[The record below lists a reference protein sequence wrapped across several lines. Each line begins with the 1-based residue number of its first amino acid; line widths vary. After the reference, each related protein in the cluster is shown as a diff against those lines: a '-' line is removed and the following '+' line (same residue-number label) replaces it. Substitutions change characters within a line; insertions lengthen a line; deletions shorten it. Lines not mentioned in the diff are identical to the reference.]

1 MARASKMAT
10 CADDAAAARYWP
22 TFRVHAPH
30 PESAASF
37 GRAPGGPATPIDS
50 GASKHYKKAF
60 ERRES
65 MSAAN
70 VLEINDL
77 NFDTEVLK
85 SSVPFLL
92 DFSAVWCG
100 PCKVLS
106 PIVDK
111 LADELQGKVRV
122 GKLDIDD
129 SPGVATKF
137 GIRGVPTV
145 LVFKSG
151 QEAGRHVGVTNKET
165 LIKLLGV

>member
-1 MARASKMAT
+1 MA
-10 CADDAAAARYWP
+10 
-22 TFRVHAPH
+22 
-30 PESAASF
+30 
-37 GRAPGGPATPIDS
+37 
-50 GASKHYKKAF
+50 
-60 ERRES
+60 
-65 MSAAN
+65 AAN

-77 NFDTEVLK
+77 NFDAEVLK

-92 DFSAVWCG
+92 DFGAAWCG

-111 LADELQGKVRV
+111 LADEFQGKVRV

-145 LVFKSG
+145 LVFREG